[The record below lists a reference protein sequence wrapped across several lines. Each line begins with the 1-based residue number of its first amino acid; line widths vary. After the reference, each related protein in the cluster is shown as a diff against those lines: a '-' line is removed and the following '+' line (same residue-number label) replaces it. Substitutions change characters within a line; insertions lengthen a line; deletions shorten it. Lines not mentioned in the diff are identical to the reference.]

1 MKRRYSFSFFSII
14 WFCWY
19 IQLNVN
25 QLMEGMENALT
36 SENINRKKLNKSIN
50 KIKI

>member
-36 SENINRKKLNKSIN
+36 SEKYKSKEIE
-50 KIKI
+50 